1 MRYEGA
7 KSRRR
12 GHPDQA
18 TDRLAR
24 GLGWFSIGLGLFEIA
39 AARSLTRN
47 LGLDGRED
55 LVRAYGVRE
64 IGTGVGILTS
74 EDPAPWIWGR
84 VAGDALDLATL
95 ATGLHG
101 RNRHRDNLLLAMA
114 AVAGV
119 TALDVICAETLRQET
134 REPLRPLADYRGR
147 SGFPKGIRASHGAA
161 RDLDVPRAFR
171 QPDALRPFAA

>member
-1 MRYEGA
+1 MRYEGER
-7 KSRRR
+7 SRRR
-12 GHPDQA
+12 GHPDEA

-47 LGLDGRED
+47 LGLDGQED

-64 IGTGVGILTS
+64 IGTGIGLLAA
-74 EDPAPWIWGR
+74 EDPAPWVWGR
-84 VAGDALDLATL
+84 VAGDVLDLATL

-101 RNRHRDNLLLAMA
+101 RNRRLDNLTIAMA

-119 TALDVICAETLRQET
+119 TALDVVCAETLRRET
-134 REPLRPLADYRGR
+134 RRPLRPLADYRGR
-147 SGFPKGIRASHGAA
+147 TGYPKGIRASHGSA

-171 QPDALRPFAA
+171 TPDALRPYAA